1 MSLRESKKSLSILYN
16 LAQRLHSTLFAWSSN
31 LLDVALILPWNR
43 ETAFRLRRFH
53 EGEQESTSSSY
64 PSDQMKDRDASIIQ
78 MHRSILV
85 RYSDVNEDQAKTQK
99 YLSIC
104 RVDSSWLK
112 IKRGEVETNYQPVP
126 SSWLRTHLKVKL
138 FFFLLLFPFQ
148 FSLYRKDSLG
158 NRIGIHKYTIT

>member
-16 LAQRLHSTLFAWSSN
+16 LAQQLYSTLFALTSN
-31 LLDVALILPWNR
+31 LLDVALIVPWNR

-64 PSDQMKDRDASIIQ
+64 PSDQMKDGDAFIIQ
-78 MHRSILV
+78 MHRSILE
-85 RYSDVNEDQAKTQK
+85 RYFDVNEDQAKTQK
-99 YLSIC
+99 YFSIC

-112 IKRGEVETNYQPVP
+112 IKRGKVELNYQPVP

-138 FFFLLLFPFQ
+138 FSFFFPFQ
-148 FSLYRKDSLG
+148 FSLYRKDSPG
-158 NRIGIHKYTIT
+158 NRIGIHKYTIN